1 MNPMTDGLPEELL
14 RLYPPTSRARGLA
27 RRKADAELYE
37 KYPVGCHLAYLDEWN
52 GDELTRTVVAAHA
65 DWVEYERQL
74 AALPAETRARV
85 TVDYLRDPNALFVG
99 AAF

>member
-1 MNPMTDGLPEELL
+1 MEPMTADEIL

-27 RRKADAELYE
+27 RRKADQELLE
-37 KYPVGCHLAYLDEWN
+37 KYPAGFHLAYIDEWH

-74 AALPAETRARV
+74 AVLPAETRGRV
-85 TVDYLRDPNALFVG
+85 TVDYVRASDALFVG